1 MYHSK
6 EKGQMSQVAKAVRED
21 LAWAGFLL
29 LLAVVFGLGY
39 HWPLVRI
46 AWQGGL
52 PAHLEKMEA
61 ERRAREFKGIPT
73 VNLEKAHQLWQQGE
87 TLFLDVRSAEEYADL
102 HVARA
107 INLPEENLEHPQ
119 ALKDSGILG
128 LPRDRQIL
136 VYCSTVRCDA
146 SLKAARHLQSLGFT
160 RVMAFLGGFQAWD
173 EAGYDVDSNR

>member
-1 MYHSK
+1 MCYSK
-6 EKGQMSQVAKAVRED
+6 GKGQMSQVRAAVRED

-29 LLAVVFGLGY
+29 FLAMVFGLGY

-52 PAHLEKMEA
+52 PAHLEKLET

-73 VNLEKAHQLWQQGE
+73 VNLENAHELWQQGE
-87 TLFLDVRSAEEYADL
+87 TLFLDVRSAEEFADL

-107 INLPEENLEHPQ
+107 LNLPEENLEHPQ
-119 ALKDSGILG
+119 ALKDAGILG
-128 LPRDRQIL
+128 LPRDRRIV

-146 SLKAARHLQSLGFT
+146 SLKAAKHLRSLGFT
-160 RVMAFLGGFQAWD
+160 QVMAFLGGFQAWD
-173 EAGYDVDSNR
+173 EAGYDVDSSR

>member
-1 MYHSK
+1 MCYSK
-6 EKGQMSQVAKAVRED
+6 GKGKMSQVAKAVRED
-21 LAWAGFLL
+21 LTWAGFLFFL
-29 LLAVVFGLGY
+29 SVVFGLMY
-39 HWPLVRI
+39 HWPLVGI

-52 PAHLEKMEA
+52 PAHLEKLEA

-73 VNLEKAHQLWQQGE
+73 VNLEKAHELWQQGE
-87 TLFLDVRSAEEYADL
+87 TLFLDVRSAEEFADL

-119 ALKDSGILG
+119 ALKEAGVLG

-146 SLKAARHLQSLGFT
+146 SLKAAKHLRSLGFT

-173 EAGYDVDSNR
+173 EAGYDVDSSR

>member
-1 MYHSK
+1 MPQA
-6 EKGQMSQVAKAVRED
+6 EGKGKMSQVGNVVRED
-21 LAWAGFLL
+21 FLWAAFLL
-29 LLAVVFGLGY
+29 ALSIVFGLGY
-39 HWPLVRI
+39 HWPLVRV

-52 PAHLEKMEA
+52 PAHLEKLEA

-73 VNLEKAHQLWQQGE
+73 VNLEKAHELWQQGE

-102 HVARA
+102 HVTRA
-107 INLPEENLEHPQ
+107 LNLPEENLEHPQ
-119 ALKDSGILG
+119 ALKDSGLLG
-128 LPRDRQIL
+128 LPRDRRIL

-146 SLKAARHLQSLGFT
+146 SLKAAKHLRSLGFT